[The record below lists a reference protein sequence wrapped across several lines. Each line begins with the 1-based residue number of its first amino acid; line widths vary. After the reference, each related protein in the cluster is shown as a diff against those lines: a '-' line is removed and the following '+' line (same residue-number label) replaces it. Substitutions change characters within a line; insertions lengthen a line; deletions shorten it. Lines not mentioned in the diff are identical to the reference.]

1 MEIAYKNK
9 KDLLQ
14 ELDLYQE
21 MILRKMDELDLISAM
36 KKVKSAITL
45 IQENQQYFNLD
56 QELSKFMKLHQ
67 NVIKEKLYHRDR
79 IIRKYDNL
87 LNEDL
92 TEDNLNNFCKL
103 LAMLKEQ
110 VDEGSDKF
118 GLDEIQN
125 RINDY
130 FHCIKKM
137 YILISSYKILEF
149 QKASSEILKFVQEIK
164 SGEFKNLKGLT
175 LTLYRNLIT
184 DQLNKISKSRDYI
197 TITEL
202 SHELNIQPKD
212 LVKLISLINEDINNP
227 IRKFDSMTELILFK

>member
-21 MILRKMDELDLISAM
+21 MILRKIDEVDLISAM

-45 IQENQQYFNLD
+45 IQENQNYFNLD
-56 QELSKFMKLHQ
+56 QELSIFMKLHQ
-67 NVIKEKLYHRDR
+67 KVIKDKLYHRDR
-79 IIRKYDNL
+79 IIRKYENL

-92 TEDNLNNFCKL
+92 NEDNLNNFCKL

-110 VDEGSDKF
+110 VDEGSTKF

-125 RINDY
+125 RINEY
-130 FHCIKKM
+130 FQCIKKM

-149 QKASSEILKFVQEIK
+149 QKASSEILKFAQEIK

-175 LTLYRNLIT
+175 LSLYRNLIAN
-184 DQLNKISKSRDYI
+184 QLQTLSKSRDYI
-197 TITEL
+197 TINEL
-202 SHELNIQPKD
+202 SQELNIKPKD
-212 LVKLISLINEDINNP
+212 LVKIINLIYEDVDTP
-227 IRKFDSMTELILFK
+227 IRRFDSMTELIIFK

>member
-21 MILRKMDELDLISAM
+21 MILRKLDELDLISAM

-45 IQENQQYFNLD
+45 IQENQEYFNLD
-56 QELSKFMKLHQ
+56 QELSRFMKLHQ
-67 NVIKEKLYHRDR
+67 TVIKEKFYHRDR
-79 IIRKYDNL
+79 IIRKYENL

-92 TEDNLNNFCKL
+92 NEDNLNNFCKL

-110 VDEGSDKF
+110 VDEGSSKF
-118 GLDEIQN
+118 GLDEIQGK
-125 RINDY
+125 INDY

-149 QKASSEILKFVQEIK
+149 QRASTEILKFAQEIK

-184 DQLNKISKSRDYI
+184 NQLNKISTSRDYI
-197 TITEL
+197 TINEL
-202 SHELNIQPKD
+202 SQELNIKPKD
-212 LVKLISLINEDINNP
+212 LVKIVNLISVDMNTP
-227 IRKFDSMTELILFK
+227 IRKFDSMTELIIFK

>member
-1 MEIAYKNK
+1 MEIAYKGK
-9 KDLLQ
+9 KDLIQ

-21 MILRKMDELDLISAM
+21 MILRKIDELDLISAM

-45 IQENQQYFNLD
+45 IQENQSSFNLD

-67 NVIKEKLYHRDR
+67 KVIKEKLYYQDR
-79 IIRKYDNL
+79 ILRKYENL

-110 VDEGSDKF
+110 VDESSNKF
-118 GLDEIQN
+118 ELDEIQ
-125 RINDY
+125 RKINDY

-149 QKASSEILKFVQEIK
+149 QKASSEILKFAQEIK

-175 LTLYRNLIT
+175 LALYRNLIT
-184 DQLNKISKSRDYI
+184 NQLHKISKSRDYV
-197 TITEL
+197 TIHEL
-202 SHELNIQPKD
+202 SQELNIKPKD
-212 LVKLISLINEDINNP
+212 LVTIINLINEDMNSP
-227 IRKFDSMTELILFK
+227 IRKFDSMTELIIFK